1 MILHVDMDAFYASVE
16 ERERPELRGQPVIVG
31 GTPEGRGVVAAA
43 NYLARKDG
51 VHSAMPASRAKKLC
65 PKAVFLP
72 SRLDHYAKVSR
83 KIREIFQRYT
93 PLVEPLSLDEAFL
106 DVTGSEMLFGSA
118 VEIGRQ
124 IKQAISEELQLV
136 ASVGV
141 ATTKFVAKV
150 ASDLEKP
157 DGFVVV
163 EPGQDQQFLDPLPV
177 GRIWGVGRVTGQ
189 VFERLGVR
197 TIRDLRGLPQETL
210 RQQFGDHGRH
220 LWELAHGID
229 DRSVTPDRE
238 AKSISHE
245 TTFSEDIEDPDV
257 LRGWILELTEQVVRR
272 LRRHKLLGRTVQLKV
287 RFCDFRTITRSTT
300 LPRPTNVTQEI
311 WRATEEMFSN
321 RLPAN
326 HQAVRLLGVGISG
339 LDNPDHIQRSLF
351 GDEDHAAQTNLDH
364 AADQI
369 RDKFGSTSIGRA
381 SGLLHSVRQVPKPD
395 PDDPSPVRVDEEPA
409 TRDVGDSHPEVSCEN
424 LEVVPETNV
433 HNKNADASKPKES
446 HALDNLVQPE
456 APPKFEPG
464 MADLQSDVDPH
475 SPTDDLR

>member
-16 ERERPELRGQPVIVG
+16 ERERPELRGQPIIVG
-31 GTPEGRGVVAAA
+31 GTPERRGVVAAA
-43 NYLARKDG
+43 NYLARKNG
-51 VHSAMPASRAKKLC
+51 VHSAMPASRAKQLC
-65 PKAVFLP
+65 PQAVFLP

-83 KIREIFQRYT
+83 QIRDIFHRYT

-106 DVTGSEMLFGSA
+106 DVTGSEKLFGSP

-124 IKQAISEELQLV
+124 IKQAIFEELQLV
-136 ASVGV
+136 ASVGI
-141 ATTKFVAKV
+141 ASTKFVAKV

-157 DGFVVV
+157 DGFVIV
-163 EPGQDQQFLDPLPV
+163 ESGQDQQFLDPLPV

-229 DRSVTPDRE
+229 DRRVTPDRE

-245 TTFSEDIEDPDV
+245 TTFSEDIEDPDA
-257 LRGWILELTEQVVRR
+257 LRAWILELTEQVVRR
-272 LRRHKLLGRTVQLKV
+272 LRRHKLLGRTVHLKV
-287 RFCDFRTITRSTT
+287 RFSDFRTITRSIT
-300 LPRPTNVTQEI
+300 LPRSTNVTQDI
-311 WRATEEMFSN
+311 WKAAEELFSN
-321 RLPAN
+321 RLPAQ
-326 HQAVRLLGVGISG
+326 HQPVRLLGVGISG
-339 LDNPDHIQRSLF
+339 LDNPEQIQRSLF

-381 SGLLHSVRQVPKPD
+381 SGLLHSAKHVPKPD
-395 PDDPSPVRVDEEPA
+395 SGDPV
-409 TRDVGDSHPEVSCEN
+409 
-424 LEVVPETNV
+424 
-433 HNKNADASKPKES
+433 
-446 HALDNLVQPE
+446 
-456 APPKFEPG
+456 PG
-464 MADLQSDVDPH
+464 MADLKSDKDLDRP
-475 SPTDDLR
+475 SDDLR